1 LTIAASPV
9 PELAEAE
16 EPGCAEPVLATGVVP
31 GLLLLE
37 HAAREPSAATDRK
50 AAIGRMLA
58 WLKIRMG
65 VLRILDW

>member
-1 LTIAASPV
+1 
-9 PELAEAE
+9 
-16 EPGCAEPVLATGVVP
+16 VP

-37 HAAREPSAATDRK
+37 HAAREASAATDRT

-58 WLKIRMG
+58 RLKIRMG